1 MAGLND
7 CSDTEIIV
15 IVDGDDEL
23 IGFNTLKVINS
34 VYTKQKLGV
43 VYSSFYYYN
52 PINYYVTAGFTT

>member
-7 CSDTEIIV
+7 CSDTEVIV

-34 VYTKQKLGV
+34 VYTK
-43 VYSSFYYYN
+43 
-52 PINYYVTAGFTT
+52 